1 MKGDFVM
8 IYTKIKRKIA
18 VCMSVAMLAGC
29 VQPINI
35 GISCKVSAN
44 EAVGDYLVY
53 SPSDTKLDQIAD
65 QYESKLSDDVV
76 DIQNLQQNNILK
88 VELTADQAAKLDQ
101 NKNVIIEKDTMM
113 TSSSDSETVD
123 RQIKHM
129 AAEQW
134 NRKALQAENITTGK
148 DTVKVAVLDSGIDK
162 TSDIVLEDAVNFV
175 PDQGVDDQTGHG
187 TIVSNLLAKSDETK
201 DGIITTGDNIKLSEV
216 RVLDEN
222 NQAPV
227 SRVVEGLQWCIDHQI
242 DIVNMSF
249 GMDSN
254 SQVLHQVIQQMQ
266 EKGILM
272 IAAAGN
278 NGEQAG
284 AHVQYPA
291 AYSEVIGVGSVDE
304 NLSYSSFSAKGD
316 QVELMAPGE
325 NIPITTYWDI
335 QGVGSGTSYAAPQV
349 TAIAAALW
357 SRNKDRSAQDIR
369 GILTQSARRITG
381 GESGRLVSYK
391 AAAQIFDEY
400 NGDAVTVAKAE
411 WCAEDYEVPE
421 LLKASWSAENHNK
434 WIKVQSLT
442 KTECDVIQKACWY
455 TDNSENLKKF
465 DTLHARKWTNYV
477 ASCKCFYSAAIS
489 WDSTRNLNA
498 LYKIADNY
506 VSTLDKKSEQN
517 KTEIK
522 QAMRKAVSY
531 DFRNLSK
538 TGKNVSV
545 KVGRL
550 QLLGIAIHIVGD
562 TYAHK
567 SKVDS
572 SAKGIQEIKNI
583 YNKNKVEINKYLQKP
598 SDGVTP
604 IIKAAKTSAGLST
617 SDIGQ
622 SYFNTPSKANK
633 FYPDNTQYMA
643 KRYSV
648 ATKVGTQKLINYYLK
663 LQDSGKKYAFKLW
676 VFCPYE
682 YSTKAT
688 ESLTGVYT
696 YQVMNFEQNVTD
708 AGFSFADNLKGAY
721 HNYTID
727 DWKRL
732 SWKRL
737 PKK

>member
-391 AAAQIFDEY
+391 EAAQIFDEY

-421 LLKASWSAENHNK
+421 LLKASWSGKNHNK
-434 WIKVQSLT
+434 YVKTASLN
-442 KTECDVIQKACWY
+442 KTEIGVVQNACEYADVGGDEFKKA
-455 TDNSENLKKF
+455 DV
-465 DTLHARKWTNYV
+465 LHARAKTNYV
-477 ASCKCFYSAAIS
+477 SACKCLYQAALS
-489 WDSTRNLNA
+489 WNSKRNYND
-498 LYKIADNY
+498 LYKIADSY
-506 VSTLDKKSEQN
+506 KSSWDTN
-517 KTEIK
+517 SASSIKDLKT
-522 QAMRKAVSY
+522 AMKAAVYY
-531 DFRNLSK
+531 DLQDMSK
-538 TGKNVSV
+538 TGTKVSV
-545 KVGRL
+545 NRGRL
-550 QLLGIAIHIVGD
+550 QLLGLAIHVAGD

-567 SKVDS
+567 AMVDVTDGGKELDTIY
-572 SAKGIQEIKNI
+572 AKHLNNIKP
-583 YNKNKVEINKYLQKP
+583 YLVKP
-598 SDGVTP
+598 AQGMTP
-604 IIKAAKTSAGLST
+604 IINKAKSSEGLT
-617 SDIGQ
+617 TAHLGQ
-622 SYFNTPSKANK
+622 NYFKNDKVSKKRAND
-633 FYPDNTQYMA
+633 YYTDSITYMA

-648 ATKVGTQKLINYYLK
+648 ATQVATGKLLNYYNNK
-663 LQDSGKKYAFKLW
+663 ANFSIF

-682 YSTKAT
+682 LKKKGNQTYASIYNYKLLKLTQNVQDAGYRYADYSTGKNN
-688 ESLTGVYT
+688 T
-696 YQVMNFEQNVTD
+696 YNT
-708 AGFSFADNLKGAY
+708 S
-721 HNYTID
+721 
-727 DWKRL
+727 DWSRL
-732 SWKRL
+732 SHN
-737 PKK
+737 

>member
-1 MKGDFVM
+1 MKGEFVM

-35 GISCKVSAN
+35 GASCKVSAK

-88 VELTADQAAKLDQ
+88 VELTADQAKKLDQ
-101 NKNVIIEKDTMM
+101 NKNVIVEKDTMM

-284 AHVQYPA
+284 THVQYPA

-381 GESGRLVSYK
+381 EESGRLVSYK
-391 AAAQIFDEY
+391 EAAQIFDEY

-434 WIKVQSLT
+434 YVKTASLNDTEIKVV
-442 KTECDVIQKACWY
+442 KRACEYADVGGNDFKQA
-455 TDNSENLKKF
+455 DV
-465 DTLHARKWTNYV
+465 LHGRGETNYV
-477 ASCKCFYSAAIS
+477 SACKCLYQAALS
-489 WDSTRNLNA
+489 WNSKRDYNT
-498 LYKIADNY
+498 LYEIADSY
-506 VSTLDKKSEQN
+506 KSTLDTDKSTSVHQL
-517 KTEIK
+517 KVI
-522 QAMRKAVSY
+522 MRKAVYY
-531 DFRNLSK
+531 DLLNTSK
-538 TGKNVSV
+538 TGTQVTINRGK
-545 KVGRL
+545 L
-550 QLLGIAIHIVGD
+550 QLLGMAIHLVGD

-567 SKVDS
+567 AMVDA
-572 SAKGIQEIKNI
+572 SAQGKKEIDNIYTAHKSEINRALKNTVSITTIKNQAASTKGLTTSALGKK
-583 YNKNKVEINKYLQKP
+583 YFNNCEVSNKYFT
-598 SDGVTP
+598 DN
-604 IIKAAKTSAGLST
+604 IK
-617 SDIGQ
+617 
-622 SYFNTPSKANK
+622 
-633 FYPDNTQYMA
+633 YME

-648 ATKVGTQKLINYYLK
+648 ATQVATGKLLNYYNNK
-663 LQDSGKKYAFKLW
+663 AAFGLF

-682 YSTKAT
+682 LKSKGSGTLSSVYNYKLLN
-688 ESLTGVYT
+688 LT
-696 YQVMNFEQNVTD
+696 QNVQD
-708 AGFSFADNLKGAY
+708 AGYRYADYLKGKNNTYA
-721 HNYTID
+721 IA
-727 DWKRL
+727 DWSRL
-732 SWKRL
+732 SHN
-737 PKK
+737 

>member
-1 MKGDFVM
+1 M

-35 GISCKVSAN
+35 GASCKVSAK

-88 VELTADQAAKLDQ
+88 VELTADQAKKLDQ
-101 NKNVIIEKDTMM
+101 NKNVIVEKDTMM

-284 AHVQYPA
+284 THVQYPA

-381 GESGRLVSYK
+381 EESGRLVSYK
-391 AAAQIFDEY
+391 EAAQIFDEY

-434 WIKVQSLT
+434 YVKTASLNDTEIKVV
-442 KTECDVIQKACWY
+442 KRACEYADVGGNDFKQA
-455 TDNSENLKKF
+455 DV
-465 DTLHARKWTNYV
+465 LHGRGETNYV
-477 ASCKCFYSAAIS
+477 SACKCLYQAALS
-489 WDSTRNLNA
+489 WNSKRDYNT
-498 LYKIADNY
+498 LYEIADSY
-506 VSTLDKKSEQN
+506 KSTLDTDKSTSVHQL
-517 KTEIK
+517 KVI
-522 QAMRKAVSY
+522 MRKAVYY
-531 DFRNLSK
+531 DLLNTSK
-538 TGKNVSV
+538 TGTQVTINRGK
-545 KVGRL
+545 L
-550 QLLGIAIHIVGD
+550 QLLGMAIHLVGD

-567 SKVDS
+567 AMVDA
-572 SAKGIQEIKNI
+572 SAQGKKEIDNIYTAHKSEINRALKNTVSITTIKNQAASTKGLTTSALGKK
-583 YNKNKVEINKYLQKP
+583 YFNNCEVSNKYFT
-598 SDGVTP
+598 DN
-604 IIKAAKTSAGLST
+604 IK
-617 SDIGQ
+617 
-622 SYFNTPSKANK
+622 
-633 FYPDNTQYMA
+633 YME

-648 ATKVGTQKLINYYLK
+648 ATQVATGKLLNYYNNK
-663 LQDSGKKYAFKLW
+663 AAFGLF

-682 YSTKAT
+682 LKSKGSGTLSSVYNYKLLN
-688 ESLTGVYT
+688 LT
-696 YQVMNFEQNVTD
+696 QNVQD
-708 AGFSFADNLKGAY
+708 AGYRYADYLKGKNNTYA
-721 HNYTID
+721 IA
-727 DWKRL
+727 DWSRL
-732 SWKRL
+732 SHN
-737 PKK
+737 

>member
-1 MKGDFVM
+1 M

-35 GISCKVSAN
+35 GASCKVSAK

-88 VELTADQAAKLDQ
+88 VELTADQAEKLDQ
-101 NKNVIIEKDTMM
+101 NKNVIVEKDTMM

-148 DTVKVAVLDSGIDK
+148 DIVKVAVLDSGIDK

-284 AHVQYPA
+284 THVQYPA

-381 GESGRLVSYK
+381 EESGRLVSYK
-391 AAAQIFDEY
+391 EAAQIFDEY

-421 LLKASWSAENHNK
+421 LLKASWSAENHNAY
-434 WIKVQSLT
+434 IKTGSLT
-442 KTECDVIQKACWY
+442 KNDMDIVKAAC
-455 TDNSENLKKF
+455 TRADTGTNDFKKL
-465 DTLHARKWTNYV
+465 DLLHARNTTNYV
-477 ASCKCFYSAAIS
+477 SACKCFYQAAIT
-489 WDSTRNLNA
+489 WNTNKDYNA
-498 LYKIADNY
+498 LTKIADGY
-506 VSTLDKKSEQN
+506 SSKWDKNVANGISGM
-517 KTEIK
+517 KTVMK
-522 QAMRKAVSY
+522 KAVSI
-531 DFRNLSK
+531 DFQDTSK
-538 TGKNVSV
+538 TGNQVSA
-545 KVGRL
+545 KCGKL
-550 QLLGIAIHIVGD
+550 QLLGLAIHVLGD
-562 TYAHK
+562 AYAHK
-567 SKVDS
+567 TIVSKTD
-572 SAKGIQEIKNI
+572 GINQMELIYSFNQAAINEGLLRPSQGVKPIVAAVKDGITTSYIGKKNVFFKE
-583 YNKNKVEINKYLQKP
+583 NKLDVANKYFT
-598 SDGVTP
+598 D
-604 IIKAAKTSAGLST
+604 ST
-617 SDIGQ
+617 
-622 SYFNTPSKANK
+622 A
-633 FYPDNTQYMA
+633 YMGN
-643 KRYSV
+643 RYSV
-648 ATKVGTQKLINYYLK
+648 ATNVGTKKLLSYYVSNK
-663 LQDSGKKYAFKLW
+663 SFRIFA
-676 VFCPYE
+676 FCPYE
-682 YSTKAT
+682 YKSKGSG
-688 ESLTGVYT
+688 SLSSIYN
-696 YQVMNFEQNVTD
+696 YQLLYLSQHVGD
-708 AGFSFADNLKGAY
+708 AGYRYVDNLKGSK
-721 HNYTID
+721 NTYTAN
-727 DWKRL
+727 DWSRL
-732 SWKRL
+732 SYYKA
-737 PKK
+737 PNN

>member
-35 GISCKVSAN
+35 GASCKVSAK

-88 VELTADQAAKLDQ
+88 VELTADQAEKLDQ
-101 NKNVIIEKDTMM
+101 NKNVIVEKDTMM

-284 AHVQYPA
+284 THVQYPA

-381 GESGRLVSYK
+381 EESGRLVSYK
-391 AAAQIFDEY
+391 EAAQIFDEY

-477 ASCKCFYSAAIS
+477 ASCICFYSAAIS

-550 QLLGIAIHIVGD
+550 QLLGIAIPI
-562 TYAHK
+562 A
-567 SKVDS
+567 
-572 SAKGIQEIKNI
+572 
-583 YNKNKVEINKYLQKP
+583 IN
-598 SDGVTP
+598 
-604 IIKAAKTSAGLST
+604 
-617 SDIGQ
+617 
-622 SYFNTPSKANK
+622 
-633 FYPDNTQYMA
+633 
-643 KRYSV
+643 
-648 ATKVGTQKLINYYLK
+648 
-663 LQDSGKKYAFKLW
+663 
-676 VFCPYE
+676 
-682 YSTKAT
+682 
-688 ESLTGVYT
+688 LTLR
-696 YQVMNFEQNVTD
+696 F
-708 AGFSFADNLKGAY
+708 NLKF
-721 HNYTID
+721 
-727 DWKRL
+727 L
-732 SWKRL
+732 
-737 PKK
+737 